1 MPTQARP
8 LLTETTFHVR
18 FAETDQ
24 MRVVHHA
31 AYLVYFEEGRS
42 ELCRQHGVPYV
53 ELENS
58 GLSLALSEVSVRY
71 LAPARYDERITVRA
85 WVEQLR
91 SRGITFAYE
100 IVNAASQQTLV
111 TGQTRH
117 ICIDQAGQVRRIPE
131 GWSAPLKAAAEQ
143 P

>member
-1 MPTQARP
+1 MPAESRP

-24 MRVVHHA
+24 MGVVHHA
-31 AYLVYFEEGRS
+31 VYLVYFEEGRS
-42 ELCRQHGVPYV
+42 ELSRQHGAPYAG
-53 ELENS
+53 LEAL
-58 GLSLALSEVSVRY
+58 GFSLALSSVTVRY

-100 IVNAASQQTLV
+100 VVSAASGQTLV
-111 TGQTRH
+111 TGQTQH
-117 ICIDQAGQVRRIPE
+117 ICIDRAGEVRHIPQA
-131 GWSAPLKAAAEQ
+131 WLAPLRAAAAQ